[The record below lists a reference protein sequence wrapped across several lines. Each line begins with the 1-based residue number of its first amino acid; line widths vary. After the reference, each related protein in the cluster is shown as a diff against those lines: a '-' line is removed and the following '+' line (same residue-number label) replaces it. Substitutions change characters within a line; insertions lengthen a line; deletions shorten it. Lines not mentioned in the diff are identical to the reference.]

1 MRNRKFSN
9 YLYWGITAFLVISAC
24 ILLVFVMIH
33 MDRVRAGMGFLAE
46 ILMPVIYGAVLAYL
60 LTPIYNRVSRGTEHI
75 LKRHIK
81 SEKRARMAGKG
92 AATAVSLAVL
102 FAVVSGLLAIM
113 IPQLVTSIRGI
124 INSLPSNLYNLEMWL
139 LSFLDDNPQLAADA
153 TEILNNTGLQ
163 LQTWVNQNIVPNLAT
178 WNENILPNL
187 WDVVSTVSNSVM
199 DLMTVLKN
207 VFIGVI
213 VTAYMLN
220 IKDSFCT
227 HGKKAVYGIFPLEW
241 ANRIIAEARYIHRV
255 FGGFIIGKLLDS
267 LIIGIICFCGMS
279 LMKLPYVM
287 LVSVIVG
294 VTNVIPFFGPFIG
307 AIPSAFFILL
317 VSPVQCLYFVGFV
330 FLLQQFDGNILG
342 PKILGDSTGI
352 SSFGVLF
359 SILLFGGLFGFVGM
373 VIGVP
378 TFAVLYNLA
387 KEVIEHF
394 LRKKELSCNTG
405 DYDGLDYIE
414 NDQKTYIRKQ
424 ED

>member
-153 TEILNNTGLQ
+153 TEILNHTGLQ

-220 IKDSFCT
+220 IKDSFCI
-227 HGKKAVYGIFPLEW
+227 HGKKAVYGIFPPGVGQPDHRRGQVHTSGVRRVHHRKAPGLPDHRHYLLLRHEPD
-241 ANRIIAEARYIHRV
+241 EAALRDAGERDRGGDQRDPV
-255 FGGFIIGKLLDS
+255 FSGRLSGRS
-267 LIIGIICFCGMS
+267 
-279 LMKLPYVM
+279 
-287 LVSVIVG
+287 
-294 VTNVIPFFGPFIG
+294 
-307 AIPSAFFILL
+307 PSAFFILL

-342 PKILGDSTGI
+342 PKDPGGFHGDLQLRGA
-352 SSFGVLF
+352 
-359 SILLFGGLFGFVGM
+359 LLHPAVRRAVRVCGDGHRCAHLRSALQPGEGG
-373 VIGVP
+373 
-378 TFAVLYNLA
+378 
-387 KEVIEHF
+387 
-394 LRKKELSCNTG
+394 
-405 DYDGLDYIE
+405 D
-414 NDQKTYIRKQ
+414 
-424 ED
+424 

>member
-1 MRNRKFSN
+1 MNNRKFTT

-24 ILLVFVMIH
+24 ILLVFTMIH
-33 MDRVRAGMGFLAE
+33 MEKVRELAAFLTD
-46 ILMPVIYGAVLAYL
+46 ILMPVIYGGVLAYL
-60 LTPIYNRVSRGTEHI
+60 LTPIYNRVLKGTEKFLKKYMKTEKHARMLGRGT
-75 LKRHIK
+75 
-81 SEKRARMAGKG
+81 
-92 AATAVSLAVL
+92 ATAVSLAVL
-102 FAVVSGLLAIM
+102 FAVVSGLLAIL
-113 IPQLVTSIRGI
+113 IPQLISSIRGI
-124 INSLPSNLYNLEMWL
+124 INSLPGNLNNLEQWL
-139 LSFLDDNPQLAADA
+139 LSLLDDNPELAAEVTA
-153 TEILNNTGLQ
+153 LFNATGLE
-163 LQTWVNQNIVPNLAT
+163 LQSWINQNIVPSLSNL
-178 WNENILPNL
+178 NENFIQNL
-187 WDVVSTVSNSVM
+187 WGVVSRVSSSVLDVV
-199 DLMTVLKN
+199 TVLKN

-220 IKDSFCT
+220 IKDSFCA
-227 HGKKAVYGIFPLEW
+227 HGKKAVYGLLPLKI
-241 ANRIIAEARYIHRV
+241 ANRFIREVRFIHKV

-267 LIIGIICFCGMS
+267 LIIGILCFCGMS

-317 VSPVQCLYFVGFV
+317 VSPVQCLYFIIFV

-373 VIGVP
+373 IIGVP
-378 TFAVLYNLA
+378 TFAVLYNLG
-387 KEVIEHF
+387 KDGVEHF
-394 LRKKELSCNTG
+394 LRKKNLSCNTQ
-405 DYDGLDYIE
+405 DYAELDYIE
-414 NDQKTYIRKQ
+414 NDQKTYVRKQ